1 MTEESQSR
9 RMWQIALPSIIANI
23 SIPLLGLADAFIMGH
38 LPDPRYLGAIALGAM
53 MISILYNSVNF
64 LRMAT
69 TGFTAQAVG
78 RNETDTILKIYLRAS
93 IVAVGLGIFFILV
106 QWPVTELTFSL
117 TQADQGVE
125 NLAREYLYIRI
136 WGAPFALM
144 NFVAVG
150 WLLGLHKAKEALWI
164 QLLMN
169 ICNIL
174 LNFLFVYG
182 FGMDVD
188 GVALGTIISEFLAA
202 CLAFHLISRHSWNM
216 TGHGI
221 WHSKAR
227 TGLFDKAAFVKLF
240 ILNRDIFIRTICLTG
255 AMAAFTILGA
265 NMSKEILAANA
276 ILMNLQ
282 MVTSFGLDGF
292 AQAAEVMVGK
302 EIGRKSPTGLHRA
315 VIISTKWSIITAG
328 LFSLIY
334 FTFGDMII
342 DGLTNITAVRNTAAD
357 YMIWVIVLP
366 LVSVWSFLLDG
377 IFIGATAGKYM
388 RNGMVI
394 STVIYIASLAI
405 FLPLWQNHGLWLSYS
420 IFMAVRGL
428 SLVVKYPKVAIYADV

>member
-69 TGFTAQAVG
+69 TGFTAQALG
-78 RNETDTILKIYLRAS
+78 RNETDTIMKIYLRAS

-136 WGAPFALM
+136 WGAPFALI

-202 CLAFHLISRHSWNM
+202 CLAFHLISRHSRDM
-216 TGHGI
+216 TGHSI
-221 WHSKAR
+221 CHSKAR
-227 TGLFDKAAFVKLF
+227 TGLFDRAAFVKLF
-240 ILNRDIFIRTICLTG
+240 ILNRDIFIRTACLTG

-292 AQAAEVMVGK
+292 AQAAEVLVGK
-302 EIGRKSPTGLHRA
+302 EIGKKSPTGLRQA
-315 VIISTKWSIITAG
+315 VIISTKWSLITAG

-334 FTFGDMII
+334 VTFGDMII

-366 LVSVWSFLLDG
+366 LVSVWCFLLDG

-394 STVIYIASLAI
+394 STAIYIASLAI

-428 SLVVKYPKVAIYADV
+428 SLAVKYPKVAIYADV

>member
-78 RNETDTILKIYLRAS
+78 RNETDTILQIYLRAS

-136 WGAPFALM
+136 WGAPFALI

-202 CLAFHLISRHSWNM
+202 CLAFHLISRHSRDM

-227 TGLFDKAAFVKLF
+227 TGLFDRAAFVKLF
-240 ILNRDIFIRTICLTG
+240 ILNRDIFIRTACLTG

-292 AQAAEVMVGK
+292 AQAAEVLVGK
-302 EIGRKSPTGLHRA
+302 EIGKKSSTGLRQA
-315 VIISTKWSIITAG
+315 VIISTKWSLITAG

-334 FTFGDMII
+334 VTFGDMII
-342 DGLTNITAVRNTAAD
+342 DGLTNITAVRNAAAD

-366 LVSVWSFLLDG
+366 LVSVWCFLLDG

-394 STVIYIASLAI
+394 STAIYIASLVI

-428 SLVVKYPKVAIYADV
+428 SLAVKYPKVAIYADV